1 MTKGFPKFAFPPGW
15 WEGIRAWR
23 YAVSGRGGRIAYAN
37 PLRGVGD
44 VTSMAVISFFGYFM
58 IAARSFAGAG
68 LQ

>member
-1 MTKGFPKFAFPPGW
+1 MPSRRAGEKAF
-15 WEGIRAWR
+15 
-23 YAVSGRGGRIAYAN
+23 GRGDTQQVEEGVRIAYAN

>member
-15 WEGIRAWR
+15 WQAF
-23 YAVSGRGGRIAYAN
+23 GRGDTQQVGEGRIAYAN